1 MDTNSKPI
9 SATAFVYEWVPPH
22 QPPTAETPL
31 PVIISTNPV
40 AIRGKPLR
48 RPLLWQGR
56 RWAVTAYGVEARDGT
71 YFIDK
76 ARLYETQSWVW
87 EMHLSQKRWVDIED
101 FRHAYAWA
109 RCYFARRPK

>member
-1 MDTNSKPI
+1 MKEAAMDTNSKPI

-76 ARLYETQSWVW
+76 ARLYETQSCGW
-87 EMHLSQKRWVDIED
+87 ELALSHKRGAERRS
-101 FRHAYAWA
+101 FR
-109 RCYFARRPK
+109 